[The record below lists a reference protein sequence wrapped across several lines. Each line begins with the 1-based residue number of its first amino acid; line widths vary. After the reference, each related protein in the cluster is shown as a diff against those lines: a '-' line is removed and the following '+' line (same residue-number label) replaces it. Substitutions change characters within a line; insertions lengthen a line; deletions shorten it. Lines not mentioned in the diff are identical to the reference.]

1 MRCSVAS
8 TTASQAARPSARSS
22 SICTMRMTE
31 LRIRMPISASTPRIA
46 TKPSGAP
53 LGSSAATT
61 PISAERRHRD
71 HQEQPVEALQL
82 DHQDRRHDEQH
93 QRDDGG
99 DRPLRLGAVLDRAG
113 DRDVVAGGS
122 ASRELAHARLELR

>member
-1 MRCSVAS
+1 M
-8 TTASQAARPSARSS
+8 PSLRNC
-22 SICTMRMTE
+22 SICMIRITE

-71 HQEQPVEALQL
+71 HQEQPLEALQL
-82 DHQDRRHDEQH
+82 HHQDRRHHEQH
-93 QRDDGG
+93 QRHHGR
-99 DRPLRLGAVLDRAG
+99 DRALRLGALLDRAG
-113 DRDVVAGGS
+113 DRDRVAG
-122 ASRELAHARLELR
+122 RQRRR